1 MFTVKKLVPAAIRNN
16 AGIPSHL
23 GNITAPR
30 TRSLELESE
39 LERDCPRML
48 KVSNNAAPATMQMIP
63 YETFDDM
70 GLKALKSS
78 AWCRMF
84 STAVAPP
91 YTTVRLEVAGLGLAG
106 RIGTSRP
113 TLDVTQTISDLSQC
127 HASDL
132 SI

>member
-1 MFTVKKLVPAAIRNN
+1 MKKLVPAAIRNN

-70 GLKALKSS
+70 GLNRFHKRCFPIS
-78 AWCRMF
+78 
-84 STAVAPP
+84 
-91 YTTVRLEVAGLGLAG
+91 RLLVGG
-106 RIGTSRP
+106 RRQVGC
-113 TLDVTQTISDLSQC
+113 VNKK
-127 HASDL
+127 
-132 SI
+132 